1 MSAAP
6 GVVVVDRRIERE
18 GLSKQLLSSPLLWLL
33 PAVAKQAL
41 LGLIIT
47 QGAARAASEILKQLN
62 TCSGLRAP
70 GSGVNIMMGM
80 RYLEIL
86 QISTSVSSRE
96 QLQLRLT
103 AQRPGHILMMVPGIS
118 QSTLQ
123 GYDRVEYVVLYWLC
137 NRYIIMNSVW
147 GEEIGEAE

>member
-18 GLSKQLLSSPLLWLL
+18 GLSKQLLSFPLVWLL

-62 TCSGLRAP
+62 TCSRLRAP
-70 GSGVNIMMGM
+70 GSAHYRSQFHDGDEIFGNTTDM
-80 RYLEIL
+80 RYLP
-86 QISTSVSSRE
+86 VS
-96 QLQLRLT
+96 
-103 AQRPGHILMMVPGIS
+103 P
-118 QSTLQ
+118 
-123 GYDRVEYVVLYWLC
+123 VENNY
-137 NRYIIMNSVW
+137 N
-147 GEEIGEAE
+147 

>member
-18 GLSKQLLSSPLLWLL
+18 GLSKQLLSFPLVWLL

-70 GSGVNIMMGM
+70 GSGLSSLPESISWWGWDIWKYY
-80 RYLEIL
+80 RYE
-86 QISTSVSSRE
+86 ISTSVSSRE

-103 AQRPGHILMMVPGIS
+103 AQRPGHILMMVPGIG

-123 GYDRVEYVVLYWLC
+123 GYDGVEYVVLYWLC
-137 NRYIIMNSVW
+137 NR
-147 GEEIGEAE
+147 

>member
-70 GSGVNIMMGM
+70 GVNLMMGM